1 MKMVLFGL
9 VMAETQLKFRLTT
22 CMAKTKKT
30 NNLITKEKQMDIIA
44 QRERMRNRKKVLT
57 EQVKTLL
64 AQEEYDDY
72 VVALAKGRVFELE
85 EQYYEL
91 FGEDL

>member
-1 MKMVLFGL
+1 
-9 VMAETQLKFRLTT
+9 
-22 CMAKTKKT
+22 MAKTKRKKTKTT